1 MFMAMGSEG
10 GALEL
15 AKQCEKDYGWSY
27 YFIYADGEGYR
38 VECSARFR

>member
-15 AKQCEKDYGWSY
+15 AKQCENDYGWSY